1 MKKIMVSI
9 LSGLFIGGT
18 LIFFFLESN
27 PSSYVII
34 NQGGIEE
41 RVVKEWDYDFLF
53 NSSVIIIL
61 VTILTYGIW
70 RVIEKK
76 RD

>member
-18 LIFFFLESN
+18 LIFFLLENN

-34 NQGGIEE
+34 DQGGIEE